1 MHKIIP
7 YSLHLNLM
15 ELLVLMARH
24 TDFTYMKVNIQIRT
38 ILSSISKEEDIVER
52 EIFLQHYNLVIKDQ
66 MGN

>member
-1 MHKIIP
+1 
-7 YSLHLNLM
+7 M